1 MIVSKQRVQK
11 VIRNVVSNSGGDM
24 EVAMRRLSM
33 CVSANPSLQPDVIEY
48 ALELFADQV
57 LARNPNLSEEEG
69 VTEILGTLKQNLVME
84 KEKALFDA
92 ALAAH
97 PDWEKVGD
105 RGVRYVGKKKR
116 FPKCG
121 PANVVEWFYINHP
134 RKARQIEK
142 QFSAAISALGPLPK

>member
-1 MIVSKQRVQK
+1 LIVSKQRVQK

-33 CVSANPSLQPDVIEY
+33 CVSADPSLQLEVFEY
-48 ALELFADQV
+48 AIEPIADQV
-57 LARNPNLSEEEG
+57 LARNPNLSGEEG
-69 VTEILGTLKQNLVME
+69 VTEILATLKRDLIMA

-97 PDWEKVGD
+97 PDWEKVRD
-105 RGVRYVGKKKR
+105 RGVRYVGKKR
-116 FPKCG
+116 PPKYG
-121 PANVVEWFYINHP
+121 PAKVVEWYYKNHP